1 MTLGLTICV
10 KLGPKALLSAYSD
23 VDRSE
28 RTDVNRKPSVMMPTV
43 EPRRVGR
50 DDRRIA
56 TTAWQHVHDC
66 VEFLGPGAPLPTCD
80 LDAMLTNVRT
90 RLEQFVTRA
99 QITTD
104 QRLAACRFLF
114 NIHNDQSAL
123 LDLDVR
129 RAVDSLGEIRHVV
142 GDLLDSSTEE
152 LVATIPVRM
161 CRDLM
166 FGRAMIS
173 SVRSAVWVPRHL
185 HIESDDSPENDD
197 FLSYIDGARIPLSHA
212 PLETEIVRTRTST
225 MSERASNDK
234 RTFKELVD
242 VSQSHGYVAAPIVSR
257 GRVIGILHA
266 DRPHGRSQVSGS
278 DLTVV
283 STLGECLSSVFERAI
298 LQERIQ
304 LSSGHVDRVFGD
316 IVSQLSDIATLPSQ
330 RSSATERT
338 TPEIENAPCGTS
350 GMGYLTPRER
360 EVLAHI
366 TTGATNAQIAR
377 SLVISEETVK
387 SHLKQI
393 SKKLGTTTRSA
404 AVARFA
410 QLSHNSPA

>member
-1 MTLGLTICV
+1 M
-10 KLGPKALLSAYSD
+10 
-23 VDRSE
+23 
-28 RTDVNRKPSVMMPTV
+28 NREPSVVAQTV
-43 EPRRVGR
+43 EHRPEVRA
-50 DDRRIA
+50 DRRIVEV
-56 TTAWQHVHDC
+56 AWGHVHAC
-66 VEFLGPGAPLPTCD
+66 LEFLGPQAPLPSSE
-80 LDAMLTNVRT
+80 LDGMLTNVRT
-90 RLEQFVTRA
+90 RLEQFVTRS

-104 QRLAACRFLF
+104 QRLDACRLLF
-114 NIHNDQSAL
+114 TIHNDQSAL

-129 RAVDSLGEIRHVV
+129 RAVEALGEIRHVV
-142 GDLLDSSTEE
+142 GDLLESSTEE
-152 LVATIPVRM
+152 LIAAIPIRM
-161 CRDLM
+161 CHDLM

-173 SVRSAVWVPRHL
+173 SVRSAVWMPRHL
-185 HIESDDSPENDD
+185 HIEDDDSPENDD
-197 FLSYIDGARIPLSHA
+197 FLSYVDGARIPLSHA
-212 PLETEIVRTRTST
+212 PLETEIVRSRTPT

-234 RTFKELVD
+234 RTFKEIVA
-242 VSQSHGYVAAPIVSR
+242 VAQSHGYVAAPIVSR

-266 DRPHGRSQVSGS
+266 DRPHGRSEVSGG

-304 LSSGHVDRVFGD
+304 LSSEHVDRVFGD
-316 IVSQLSDIATLPSQ
+316 IVSQFSDVATFPKQ
-330 RSSATERT
+330 RATAGRT
-338 TPEIENAPCGTS
+338 VPETGNAPTATGG
-350 GMGYLTPRER
+350 GMGFLTPRER